1 MSVRELQLDTG
12 LEEIQFRDELGRLLA
27 TVWFNPTDMGI
38 ASRARTEMDAL
49 EKRWKDKKGEEPDLA
64 ALEQEVRTL
73 FDKIFACPFSET
85 VFENISPLALMEDGR
100 CFYESLLD
108 AMLPVMEQC
117 IREKA
122 QKSHEHL
129 QKYLS

>member
-1 MSVRELQLDTG
+1 MKELKLETG

-38 ASRARTEMDAL
+38 ASRAKEEMDAL
-49 EKRWKDKKGEEPDLA
+49 EKKWKGKELNL
-64 ALEQEVRTL
+64 LELDREVRDL
-73 FDKIFACPFSET
+73 FDRIFACPFSDT

-100 CFYESLLD
+100 CFYECLLE
-108 AMLPVMEQC
+108 ALLPVMEKC

-122 QKSHEHL
+122 EKSHEHL
-129 QKYLS
+129 RKYLS